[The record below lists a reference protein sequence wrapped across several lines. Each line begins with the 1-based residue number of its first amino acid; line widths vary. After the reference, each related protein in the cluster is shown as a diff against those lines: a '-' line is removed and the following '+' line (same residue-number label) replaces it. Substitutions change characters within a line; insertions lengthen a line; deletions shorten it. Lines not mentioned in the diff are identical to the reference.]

1 MRRNDYNNSSEFK
14 AVIPLPVVAIMVSE
28 VTHARTPHCRDLII
42 DSPTFSSIVKAK
54 FKARWCKNHAF
65 CGNLCIC
72 ANHRNQNMKPSHIL
86 TILEREFSST
96 INKQHTPVM
105 LWGPPGVGKSQ
116 IIAQIAAQHGV
127 PLIDVR
133 LSQMEP
139 TDLRGIPFRKGDLV
153 EWSIPSM
160 LPDSARHGEKGIL
173 FLDEI
178 TSAPPTVSAA
188 AYQLILDR
196 RLGEYTIPDGW
207 AIFAAGNRQ
216 GDRGVTYSMPAPLAN
231 RFTHYEVEANLDDW
245 VLWAHANNVD
255 ERVIAFLRF
264 RPDLLFDFDPA
275 HNPVAF
281 PSPRSWEFAHR
292 ALQKFGEVPVL
303 LLDTLQAC
311 IGQAAGV
318 ELKAFVDN
326 MNQLPDID
334 AILSGTGMDVPRSI
348 DLQYGVASA
357 LVRRAVK
364 AKDRPEAAQVFGNI
378 LRYAKLFPQR
388 EMVVML
394 VTDLHRSIGKPLF
407 AVPEFAEWANTIT
420 DLLLYDMKWS
430 STAQA

>member
-1 MRRNDYNNSSEFK
+1 MR
-14 AVIPLPVVAIMVSE
+14 
-28 VTHARTPHCRDLII
+28 
-42 DSPTFSSIVKAK
+42 
-54 FKARWCKNHAF
+54 
-65 CGNLCIC
+65 
-72 ANHRNQNMKPSHIL
+72 PSHIQ
-86 TILEREFSST
+86 TILDREFCST
-96 INKQHTPVM
+96 LNKQHTPVM

-116 IIAQIAAQHGV
+116 IIASIAAKHNV
-127 PLIDVR
+127 PLIDIR

-139 TDLRGIPFRKGDLV
+139 TDLRGIPFRHESLV
-153 EWSIPSM
+153 EWSVPAI
-160 LPDSARHGEKGIL
+160 LPDAKRHGKHGIL

-196 RLGEYTIPDGW
+196 RLGEYVVPEGW

-216 GDRGVTYSMPAPLAN
+216 GDRGVTYTMPAPLAN

-245 VLWAHANNVD
+245 VSWAHENDVD

-292 ALQKFGEVPVL
+292 ALQKFSEMPTL

-311 IGQAAGV
+311 IGPAAGV

-326 MNQLPDID
+326 MDQLPDLD
-334 AILSGTGMDVPRSI
+334 GILNGDVSDVPRSI
-348 DLQYGVASA
+348 DLQYGVAAA

-364 AKDRPEAAQVFGNI
+364 AKSTADAAKVLGNI

-388 EMVVML
+388 EMGVML

-407 AVPEFAEWANTIT
+407 SVPEFAEWANTIT

-430 STAQA
+430 NTAEA